1 MLDINSS
8 YKAGVVSNYNIVA
21 ELNGK
26 AIVEQDKDI
35 EIERLKT
42 TCFDLNNKSAVVDDL
57 RKDNDILTRRLNESE
72 TERQRQE
79 EMIKQLQNDVSAQK
93 RENSSLKSDMSNLM
107 TAKSTM

>member
-1 MLDINSS
+1 
-8 YKAGVVSNYNIVA
+8 VA

-42 TCFDLNNKSAVVDDL
+42 TCYDLNNKSAVVDDL